1 MTTNFELIIE
11 CILLFSSFIIV
22 YKECSCF
29 VAEYYDFKRY
39 YMLLKVRLIGLLK
52 NKYFLSILLI
62 NFLLLVVN
70 FFIPNIYIKIF
81 FIIELLIYG
90 LIYKYNK
97 RKITRRFLMLL
108 ILCF

>member
-39 YMLLKVRLIGLLK
+39 YMLFKERFTGLFK
-52 NKYFLSILLI
+52 NKYFLI
-62 NFLLLVVN
+62 
-70 FFIPNIYIKIF
+70 IYIKYF
-81 FIIELLIYG
+81 SSH
-90 LIYKYNK
+90 
-97 RKITRRFLMLL
+97 
-108 ILCF
+108 

>member
-70 FFIPNIYIKIF
+70 FFIPNSVYSYKSYHCKFIF
-81 FIIELLIYG
+81 H
-90 LIYKYNK
+90 N
-97 RKITRRFLMLL
+97 RITNIWFD
-108 ILCF
+108 I